1 MVSKNYLMEEGTLSK
16 KDILSKNFINN
27 LKKKVPYQKSKKN
40 DALLKNLIRSIK
52 KYFIKKKKLY
62 QKPYQESKKGALSK
76 NLNTRI

>member
-16 KDILSKNFINN
+16 KDILSKNFIKN

-52 KYFIKKKKLY
+52 KYFIKKKILY
-62 QKPYQESKKGALSK
+62 QKPYQESKKSALSK
-76 NLNTRI
+76 KLNTRI